1 MDVMGLNDDM
11 ELKDDIDLKEKPDL
25 VVATDPEDGATFD
38 REEEPLLLVSGH
50 LGFIEENCLE
60 ILVAFVL
67 FFSLC
72 MVSSVSSST
81 SIRSISRACNLRDL
95 NKSLLWSL

>member
-50 LGFIEENCLE
+50 LGFIE
-60 ILVAFVL
+60 
-67 FFSLC
+67 
-72 MVSSVSSST
+72 
-81 SIRSISRACNLRDL
+81 
-95 NKSLLWSL
+95 